1 MRPLRSCTSRDEGL
15 LPPPLAPAPP
25 FLDCGLVNPGESCSC
40 IGPPFRL
47 FRRVL
52 FVLTRS
58 DGRRE
63 KLLALRPPAPPAR
76 LAVHTGFRLLQRA
89 SNAATLGGRGADGLH
104 TGGGA
109 EEAEAEAEAL
119 EGGGGA
125 LTAAD

>member
-15 LPPPLAPAPP
+15 LPPPAPAPAPP

-58 DGRRE
+58 DGRRA
-63 KLLALRPPAPPAR
+63 KLLALRAPAPPAR

-104 TGGGA
+104 TGGE
-109 EEAEAEAEAL
+109 EEAAAAL